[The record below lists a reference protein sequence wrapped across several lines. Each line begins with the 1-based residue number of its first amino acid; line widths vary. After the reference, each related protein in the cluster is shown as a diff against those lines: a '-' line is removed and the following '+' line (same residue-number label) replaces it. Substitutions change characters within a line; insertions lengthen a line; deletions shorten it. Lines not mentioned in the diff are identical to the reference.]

1 MAGQQKRILI
11 ADDHEVVRSGLRA
24 LLSRRP
30 DVTIVGEAAD
40 GREALAIAKRTDP
53 DIAIIDYSLPEI
65 GGSELTVELR
75 RRNPRIEVVI
85 FTMLDQEDLI
95 RSSLQSGARGFVFKS
110 DPQTHLLEAI
120 DALSI
125 RRPYFS
131 PTISQTLL
139 KQYYKSKPEKIATTL
154 TVRER
159 EVVRLIAEGKIN
171 KGVADVL
178 NISVKTVETHRA
190 SAMLKL
196 DVKTTAELVRYAIR
210 NRLIE
215 A

>member
-30 DVTIVGEAAD
+30 DVTVVGEAAN
-40 GREALAIAKRTDP
+40 GREALAIARRTDP

-85 FTMLDQEDLI
+85 FTMLDQEDMI

-131 PTISQTLL
+131 PTISETLL
-139 KQYYKSKPEKIATTL
+139 KQCYKSKPEKTATTL

-196 DVKTTAELVRYAIR
+196 NVKTTAELVRYAIR